1 MVFPENKTCSF
12 LNSIW
17 LWFGRPLS
25 SSPIIPTCLQCLST
39 CLKAGGKCNHFDVL
53 FSSNILLKICM
64 HCLKDN
70 RDHCG
75 KNLWTIKLYNAIV
88 AKYVQLD
95 IRLLYTF
102 VYVSDGS
109 CKILPSYMYI
119 PFSSSKWTW
128 FLNWH
133 LLFQKSVSIA
143 INDEVIIFGIGY
155 YYYSNSSVNLAH
167 TFSFI

>member
-109 CKILPSYMYI
+109 CKILP
-119 PFSSSKWTW
+119 FSSSKWTW

-133 LLFQKSVSIA
+133 LLFQKSVSMA

-155 YYYSNSSVNLAH
+155 YYYYSNSSVNLAH
-167 TFSFI
+167 TYF